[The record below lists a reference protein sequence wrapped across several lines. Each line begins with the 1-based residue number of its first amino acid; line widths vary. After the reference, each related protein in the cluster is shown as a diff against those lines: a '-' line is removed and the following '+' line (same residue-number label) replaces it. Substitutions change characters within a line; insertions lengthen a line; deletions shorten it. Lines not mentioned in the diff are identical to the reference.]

1 MVHVTA
7 KCNNKLRSSQHWY
20 VLMY

>member
-7 KCNNKLRSSQHWY
+7 KCNSKVRSTQHWY